1 MGQPQPEMRR
11 AAAEAFK
18 QSLDQLQ
25 QTLESAQEPSQPPQ
39 FSRPEHSPQP
49 MIDRP
54 AKFDLSV
61 WEEAIADIEQF
72 IQQRQA
78 EQS

>member
-1 MGQPQPEMRR
+1 MGQPQQEVRQ

-25 QTLESAQEPSQPPQ
+25 QSLESTQQSPKP
-39 FSRPEHSPQP
+39 HSPSLHSP
-49 MIDRP
+49 KPKIERS
-54 AKFDLSV
+54 AKFDLNV
-61 WEEAIADIEQF
+61 WEDAIADIEQF

-78 EQS
+78 EQG